1 MNPIIEFQPG
11 YLVVINFLHGLVFFS
26 LGISL
31 ALVSRQA
38 SEFRFAAAIRP
49 LALFGLLYGA
59 YEWVVL
65 FQLVFEPVSRL
76 SWLPLLLLVSALL
89 MLLTFALT
97 LLLDRHAG
105 RWYKLGPLLLM
116 LLVWVITVWVMQL
129 IINPLPGQFWGVAD
143 TLARYL
149 LGLPAALAGTWALM
163 VQQRAFRELNMPQ
176 FGRDLVWCAVALLMY
191 GLVSFI
197 FVSATPVAPSSLLNS
212 ALFNVW
218 FGLPV
223 PVFQLLLGTVFTV
236 FMLRALHAFE
246 VEHQRRLE
254 RAKQAQLDAQ
264 TAALEAVRRSSR
276 EMESLNEELRVT
288 ARELALLLDL
298 STLLATPM
306 DLANRLRSVLE
317 EIITSLN
324 FSVAGMI
331 GLVDEKK
338 QQLQLAISIGFAQ
351 RVQARDEETGC
362 AMALELGEQCID
374 QGVALCQHVD
384 GQIFELILEMIEDQ
398 LCRVHTS
405 PAEMIAL
412 PLSAQERIIGS
423 LVLAGPTVGGE
434 LSVDEFSLM
443 IGIAQQLGLSLENAR
458 LYEDLRAREKMLA
471 ELLHQ
476 VVGAQ
481 EAERRRIARELH
493 DATGQSL
500 TAISLGLRGIE
511 AALESQKSIKVEQI
525 RELQVF
531 GTSALAELRRII
543 ADLRPSQLDD
553 LGLGAALRWYLQT
566 FEKRRHIHCSLTLP
580 ESFGRLPADTE
591 TVLFRIVQEA
601 LTNVAKHA
609 QATKVKVVVIQ
620 QPHQIEVTIEDDG
633 RGFDLDSAFSEAE
646 QRGWGLL
653 GIQERVALLGGSHT
667 IDTAPGQG
675 TRIRVIIP
683 FITEPENVEK
693 DPVTAG

>member
-1 MNPIIEFQPG
+1 MGSITELLPG
-11 YLVVINFLHGLVFFS
+11 YLVVTNFLHGLVFFS

-31 ALVSRQA
+31 ALASRQS

-59 YEWVVL
+59 YEWLVL
-65 FQLVFEPVSRL
+65 FQFVFEPI
-76 SWLPLLLLVSALL
+76 SWLFWLSLLLLVGALA

-97 LLLDRHAG
+97 LLLDRQASG
-105 RWYKLGPLLLM
+105 WYKLGPLLLM
-116 LLVWVITVWVMQL
+116 LLVWFVTVWVIL
-129 IINPLPGQFWGVAD
+129 VVTGPPPGQFWVVAD

-149 LGLPAALAGTWALM
+149 LGLPAALIGTWALM
-163 VQQRAFRELNMPQ
+163 VQQRAFRELNLPQ
-176 FGRDLVWCAVALLMY
+176 FGRDLVWCAGALLIY

-197 FVSATPVAPSSLLNS
+197 FVPLSPVAPSTLLNS
-212 ALFNVW
+212 ALFGLW
-218 FGLPV
+218 FGV
-223 PVFQLLLGTVFTV
+223 PVQLFQLVLGTIFTI

-246 VEHQRRLE
+246 IEHQRRLE
-254 RAKQAQLDAQ
+254 QAKQAQLDAQ
-264 TAALEAVRRSSR
+264 TAALEAVRKSSR

-306 DLANRLRSVLE
+306 DLADRLRIVLE

-331 GLVDEKK
+331 GLVDDKN
-338 QQLQLAISIGFAQ
+338 QQLQLAISIGFAR
-351 RVQARDEETGC
+351 RVQAKDEETGC
-362 AMALELGEQCID
+362 AMALELGDDCVVR
-374 QGVALCQHVD
+374 GVALCRHVD
-384 GQIFELILEMIEDQ
+384 GEVFELISEMLEDQ

-405 PAEMIAL
+405 PSEMIAL
-412 PLSAQERIIGS
+412 PLTAQERIIGS
-423 LVLAGPTVGGE
+423 LVLAGPTTGRE
-434 LSVDEFSLM
+434 ILVDEFSLM

-471 ELLHQ
+471 EMLHQ

-511 AALESQKSIKVEQI
+511 ATLESRKPVKVEQI

-531 GTSALAELRRII
+531 GTNALAELRRII

-566 FEKRRHIHCSLTLP
+566 FEKRRNIRSSLSLP

-609 QATKVKVVVIQ
+609 QATEVMVVVSQ
-620 QPHQIEVTIEDDG
+620 GPHQIEVTIEDDG

-653 GIQERVALLGGSHT
+653 GIQERVALLGGSYT
-667 IDTAPGQG
+667 IDTALGRG
-675 TRIRVIIP
+675 TRIKVNIP
-683 FITEPENVEK
+683 YMTEPDDVEK